1 MPMVVQAVTMREVM
15 SAEETY
21 EAVLETA
28 SKSPV
33 LLHDMYQEM
42 MEEGEE
48 DEI

>member
-1 MPMVVQAVTMREVM
+1 MPMMVQAVTMREVM

-28 SKSPV
+28 SKPPV